1 MDTTVETPS
10 QSRSQVTP
18 ERRGRVGVAFF
29 SFILIGMSDGAV
41 GVLLPSIIAF
51 YAIDK
56 ATASLLFPS
65 STLGYLI
72 AAFNSGLLLERLGR
86 RVFLMLGAAAFALG
100 TLLVFLT
107 PPFPLLLPAML
118 GVGFG
123 LAILDAGF
131 NAYIAGLPGSTRLLN
146 YLHAFYGGGALLGP
160 LVASSILALALG
172 WNVTY
177 LIWAVIGS
185 VTLIAFSLLFK
196 GKRPQRARGAVAS
209 HMGEATGEAGNSSS
223 LSSNPLAATLR
234 SGIVW
239 LSALFLLI
247 YVGTEVTIG
256 SWSYSL
262 LTEERHQPVVQS
274 GWMVSGYWFGLTV
287 GRIVLGH
294 LAERL
299 GGRRTIQFCLGGVL
313 VGIALI
319 WAAPAGIVAALGLWL
334 TGFSLGP
341 IFPTTIA
348 LIGGIVPERLRQSAI
363 GFIASLG
370 SMGAAAYPW
379 IAGNVAQHLGLW
391 ALLPF
396 VAVLTLAMLGVW
408 LALQRRAQVHATPAI
423 EAKR

>member
-1 MDTTVETPS
+1 MAGEMETTAETLTQPES
-10 QSRSQVTP
+10 LPAR

-86 RVFLMLGAAAFALG
+86 RVFLMLGAAAFAVG

-118 GVGFG
+118 CVGFG

-177 LIWAVIGS
+177 LIWAAIGS
-185 VTLIAFSLLFK
+185 VTLIAFSVLFE
-196 GKRPQRARGAVAS
+196 GKRPQLAHGAEAS
-209 HMGEATGEAGNSSS
+209 HTGEADNSSN
-223 LSSNPLAATLR
+223 LLAATLR

-262 LTEERHQPVVQS
+262 LTEERHQPVLQS

-294 LAERL
+294 LTERL
-299 GGRRTIQFCLGGVL
+299 GGRRTIQLCLGGVL

-319 WAAPAGIVAALGLWL
+319 WAAPDGVVAALGLWL

-379 IAGNVAQHLGLW
+379 IAGNVAQRLGLW

-408 LALQRRAQVHATPAI
+408 LALQRRAQGHATPAI
-423 EAKR
+423 